1 MRSHPELLPRQPS
14 NEDEKLPPDG
24 YTWLDTTSNAR
35 TKNFI
40 EDPNGGR
47 DNVHGDKIVV
57 EKYGPGTPEEN
68 FVVGAQG

>member
-1 MRSHPELLPRQPS
+1 M
-14 NEDEKLPPDG
+14 PPDG